1 MSNIRTGGIGQSKW
15 VRPACLFVVL
25 IAANVFTYWFLCR
38 PELEMKKMDAK
49 GYSYLQTVLGRA
61 GGIWSLS
68 APQRCAVHCL
78 FATLLVLVIFAVLT
92 ALTKYRHKA
101 QA

>member
-68 APQRCAVHCL
+68 AHNA
-78 FATLLVLVIFAVLT
+78 
-92 ALTKYRHKA
+92 ALCTVFSPRFLSWSSSLS
-101 QA
+101 